1 MKLYV
6 CLEKKDCEA
15 NKFSADM
22 NDMVFWENLKSE
34 NYKTRLW

>member
-1 MKLYV
+1 MSVWK
-6 CLEKKDCEA
+6 KKDCEA

-34 NYKTRLW
+34 NYETRLW